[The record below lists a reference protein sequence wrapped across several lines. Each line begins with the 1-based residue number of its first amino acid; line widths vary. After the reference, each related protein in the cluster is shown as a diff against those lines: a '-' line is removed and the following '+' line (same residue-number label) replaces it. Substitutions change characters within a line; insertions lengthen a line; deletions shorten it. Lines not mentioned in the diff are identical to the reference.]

1 MSGRHRVTVYASI
14 HDHEDGDECGH
25 SHGVNSTEAIGDRS
39 VDHEPNV
46 FDIRNALEP
55 PTVRLYTISKLNSE
69 H

>member
-1 MSGRHRVTVYASI
+1 MSGHRQVTI
-14 HDHEDGDECGH
+14 D
-25 SHGVNSTEAIGDRS
+25 DRS

-55 PTVRLYTISKLNSE
+55 PTVRLYTTLDLNSE